1 MARKVAI
8 AELAAEYPHEAGG
21 ETTITD
27 AINRLSADL
36 NWSDARGPF
45 GRVIPPNARVLVK
58 PNFVLHAN
66 QGRWGMDPMITHH
79 SVVQATVLGALKAD
93 PAAVLVGD
101 APIQTCDF
109 ASLLRVGELDE
120 WSRDLMKSDSRFKGV
135 NDFRRTTSAYQDGV
149 LIAVENVLPQEEF
162 VLFDLGTESLLEP
175 ITTPDEAFRVTC
187 YNPRLMAQTHAP
199 GKHQYLVARD
209 VIEADVVINLPKL
222 KTHKKAGITCAL
234 KNLIGINGNKEYL
247 PHHRIGGTNLGGDC
261 YPGENKFKRLVE
273 YAMDHQ
279 NLAASTLARRA
290 WSDVA
295 NQLNRAL
302 RIMGDDL
309 GIEGSWAG
317 NDTIWRTGLD
327 LNRILLYGRV
337 DGSLAPTPQRRVI
350 NVADGIIAGQGDGP
364 LAPEPLPLGIL
375 LGGANA
381 AAVDW
386 VGARLLGYDP
396 TKVSIV
402 REAFQQFRWPIA
414 DFSPAEILLAG
425 DWTAEQLNEKQR
437 ANAYAVKR
445 PIGWQS
451 AIAA

>member
-1 MARKVAI
+1 
-8 AELAAEYPHEAGG
+8 
-21 ETTITD
+21 
-27 AINRLSADL
+27 
-36 NWSDARGPF
+36 
-45 GRVIPPNARVLVK
+45 
-58 PNFVLHAN
+58 
-66 QGRWGMDPMITHH
+66 MDPMITHH
-79 SVVQATVLGALKAD
+79 SVVEATVLGALKAD

-109 ASLLRVGELDE
+109 ATLLRVGELDE
-120 WSRDLMKSDSRFKGV
+120 WSRDLMKSDRRFKGV
-135 NDFRRTTSAYQDGV
+135 KDFRRTTSEYRDGV

-175 ITTPDEAFRVTC
+175 ITTGDQAFRVTS

-199 GKHQYLVARD
+199 GRHQYLVARD

-279 NLAASTLARRA
+279 NLAVSSLARRA
-290 WSDVA
+290 WTDVA
-295 NQLNRAL
+295 TQLNRAL

-327 LNRILLYGRV
+327 LNRILLYGRA
-337 DGSLAPTPQRRVI
+337 DGSLAPNPQRRVI
-350 NVADGIIAGQGDGP
+350 NLADGVVAGQGDGP
-364 LAPEPLPLGIL
+364 LAPEPLPLGVL

-386 VGARLLGYDP
+386 IGARLLGYDP

-414 DFSPAEILLAG
+414 GFSPEEILLVG
-425 DWTAEQLNEKQR
+425 DWTAEQLDDKQR
-437 ANAYAVKR
+437 ANAFAVKR
-445 PIGWQS
+445 PLGWRS